1 MVLDARLTNL
11 AKGITAKEAAR
22 AHAKSLEPGV
32 VLDDADRAKAEE
44 FGAIIEVMFLM
55 AAVDGEIAPE
65 ELDLLAVSVEA
76 IAGGKDEQAVDLKS
90 ELQKL
95 ADRLDVEGWSARL
108 EGSTARLTTPEAKH
122 LAFRLAAGIAF
133 VDDHVAH
140 AEAAAIDALTAALGI
155 EDDDAQAILR
165 EVQTE
170 LFGD

>member
-22 AHAKSLEPGV
+22 AHAKSLQVGV

-44 FGAIIEVMFLM
+44 FGAIIELMFLM

-65 ELDLLAVSVEA
+65 ELDLLSSSVEA
-76 IAGGKDEQAVDLKS
+76 IAGMEDGRAVDLTEHLRKV
-90 ELQKL
+90 
-95 ADRLDVEGWSARL
+95 ADRLDDEGWSARL
-108 EGSTARLTTPEAKH
+108 DAATASLTTPESKH

-133 VDDHVAH
+133 VDDNVAH
-140 AEAAAIDALTAALGI
+140 AEAAAIDALTAALSI
-155 EDDDAQAILR
+155 DDDDAQAILR
-165 EVQTE
+165 DVQTE